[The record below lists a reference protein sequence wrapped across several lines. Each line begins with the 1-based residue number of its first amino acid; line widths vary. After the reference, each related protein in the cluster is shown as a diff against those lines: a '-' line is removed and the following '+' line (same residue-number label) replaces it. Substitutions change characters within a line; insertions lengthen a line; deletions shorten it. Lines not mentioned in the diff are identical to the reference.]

1 MTVLLHFCN
10 IPISENR
17 DIFENGQDIVEKEV
31 LGYFLK
37 VKIPIRLTEFRKP
50 NPTEVKS
57 LPYVKQCS

>member
-1 MTVLLHFCN
+1 M
-10 IPISENR
+10 PISENR

-50 NPTEVKS
+50 SPTEVKS